1 MRRVVVLTTSIMVL
15 AALCLGAAEEKATP
29 NPAVK
34 SGAPAATKVA
44 PKTVAKPIASPSET
58 VGTKSDSK
66 PAGQVPAPTSPVS
79 VKSSPDEAAL
89 RLTGASFVK
98 AYDAGDVKAIA
109 AHFTTDAEY
118 IDEQGNVYQGRAAI
132 EEAMTACFAEHPGCQ
147 IEFDIETIRFI
158 SPGVAVEDG
167 TTTITH
173 SDGTESI
180 SSRYT
185 AVHVKADGKWLAAS
199 VRDHAPKDRRQHRS
213 QLEQLGWLKGE
224 WVDEGDD
231 CVVMFSCES
240 IDNDNFLL
248 RKFTIQIDGQ
258 EAMSGTQRIGWDP
271 LTRKLRTWIFDS
283 EGGYSDG
290 VWHRDEDRWVLKS
303 TGVTAD
309 GQTASGTSIYTFI
322 DEHTMT
328 WQLVDHEIAGVQ
340 RDDSELVTIVRRAP
354 SPGTADDTPLTKT
367 K

>member
-15 AALCLGAAEEKATP
+15 AALCLGAAEEKSAP

-34 SGAPAATKVA
+34 SGAPAATKTGS
-44 PKTVAKPIASPSET
+44 KTVAKPITSPSDT
-58 VGTKSDSK
+58 VDTKSDSK
-66 PAGQVPAPTSPVS
+66 PADQVPTRTSLVS
-79 VKSSPDEAAL
+79 DKSSPDEAAL
-89 RLTGASFVK
+89 RLTGKSFVK
-98 AYDAGDVKAIA
+98 AYDAGDAKTIA
-109 AHFTTDAEY
+109 AHFTADAEY

-167 TTTITH
+167 TTTIAH
-173 SDGTESI
+173 SDRTESI

-199 VRDHAPKDRRQHRS
+199 VRDHAPKGRRQHRS
-213 QLEQLGWLKGE
+213 QLQQLGWMKGE

-231 CVVMFSCES
+231 SVVTFSCES
-240 IDNDNFLL
+240 VDHENFLL

-271 LTRKLRTWIFDS
+271 LTGKLRAWIFDS
-283 EGGYSDG
+283 EGGYAEG
-290 VWHRDEDRWVLKS
+290 TWHRDDDRWVLKS

-322 DEHTMT
+322 DEQTMT

-340 RDDSELVTIVRRAP
+340 LDDSELVTIVRRAP
-354 SPGTADDTPLTKT
+354 SPGNADDTPLTKT